1 MAKSVVDY
9 QNACMEITEILK
21 KNTNI
26 ISIFVFGSMV
36 SGDLWEGSNID
47 LFAVYN
53 DDFNE
58 VRDVYS
64 EVLDI
69 PIHIKFI
76 SKDSFKKYYNEA
88 GKRDLIKGPLMS
100 SKLIYSIDH
109 EITDLYQKI
118 IYMIDSDKGR
128 LNLVY
133 LGNFF
138 KDAGICKKYLSK
150 GSRYTAHEL
159 LIRALNN
166 FSMLYLSING
176 YTVSKDSLTMAC
188 NLNDSLND
196 KVKNLLYN
204 EVSDEGI
211 KELLNYM
218 ENYLEYNIEKSSKEI
233 IDFIKKE
240 DKPLSSYEITNNQY
254 FKNFKIKVEEI
265 LKVLYKNNI
274 IIKEK
279 REFRDSKGSLL
290 AMENVYSYKN

>member
-9 QNACMEITEILK
+9 QNAYMEITEILK

>member
-9 QNACMEITEILK
+9 QNAYMEITEILK

-53 DDFNE
+53 DDFDE
-58 VRDVYS
+58 IRDVYS

-76 SKDSFKKYYNEA
+76 SKNSFKKYYNEA
-88 GKRDLIKGPLMS
+88 GKRDVIKNSLMS
-100 SKLIYSIDH
+100 SKMIYSIDN

-118 IYMIDSDKGR
+118 IYMIESDKGR

-138 KDAGICKKYLSK
+138 KDVGICKKYLSK

-188 NLNDSLND
+188 NLNDTLNV
-196 KVKNLLYN
+196 KVINLLYK
-204 EVSDEGI
+204 EVSDESI
-211 KELLNYM
+211 KDLLEYM
-218 ENYLEYNIEKSSKEI
+218 ENYLEYNIEKASKEI
-233 IDFIKKE
+233 IDFMKKE
-240 DKPLSSYEITNNQY
+240 GKTLSAYEISNNQY

-290 AMENVYSYKN
+290 ALENVYSYKN

>member
-9 QNACMEITEILK
+9 QNAYMEITEILK

-53 DDFNE
+53 DDFHE
-58 VRDVYS
+58 IRDVYS
-64 EVLDI
+64 EVLEI

-88 GKRDLIKGPLMS
+88 GKRDIIKSSLMS
-100 SKLIYSIDH
+100 SKMIYSIDH

-118 IYMIDSDKGR
+118 IYMLDSDKGR

-138 KDAGICKKYLSK
+138 RDIGICKKYLSK

-188 NLNDSLND
+188 NLNDSLNE
-196 KVKNLLYN
+196 KVKNLLYK
-204 EVSDEGI
+204 EVSDESI

-218 ENYLEYNIEKSSKEI
+218 ENYLEYNIEKASNEI
-233 IDFIKKE
+233 IDFIKAE
-240 DKPLSSYEITNNQY
+240 DKPLSAHEITMNPY

-265 LKVLYKNNI
+265 LKVLNKNNI
-274 IIKEK
+274 IIKDK

>member
-9 QNACMEITEILK
+9 QNAYMEITEILK

-47 LFAVYN
+47 LFAIYN
-53 DDFNE
+53 DDFDE
-58 VRDVYS
+58 IRDVYS

-76 SKDSFKKYYNEA
+76 SKNSFKKYYNEA
-88 GKRDLIKGPLMS
+88 GKRDVIKNSLMS
-100 SKLIYSIDH
+100 SKMIYSIDN
-109 EITDLYQKI
+109 EITELYQKI

-159 LIRALNN
+159 LIRTLNN

-188 NLNDSLND
+188 NLNDTLND
-196 KVKNLLYN
+196 KVINLLYK
-204 EVSDEGI
+204 EVSDESI
-211 KELLNYM
+211 KDLLKYM
-218 ENYLEYNIEKSSKEI
+218 ENYLEYNIEKASKEI
-233 IDFIKKE
+233 IDFMKKE
-240 DKPLSSYEITNNQY
+240 GKPLSAYEITNNQY

-265 LKVLYKNNI
+265 LKVLDKNNI

-290 AMENVYSYKN
+290 ALENVYSYKK

>member
-9 QNACMEITEILK
+9 QNAYMEITEILK

-53 DDFNE
+53 DDFDE
-58 VRDVYS
+58 IRDVYS

-76 SKDSFKKYYNEA
+76 SKNSFKKYYNEA
-88 GKRDLIKGPLMS
+88 GKRDVIKNSLMS
-100 SKLIYSIDH
+100 SKMIYSIDN
-109 EITDLYQKI
+109 EITELYQKI

-188 NLNDSLND
+188 NLNDTLND
-196 KVKNLLYN
+196 KVINLLYK
-204 EVSDEGI
+204 EVSDESI
-211 KELLNYM
+211 KDLLKYM
-218 ENYLEYNIEKSSKEI
+218 ENYLEYNIEKASKEI

-240 DKPLSSYEITNNQY
+240 DKPLSAYEITNNQY

-290 AMENVYSYKN
+290 ALENVYSYKK